1 MGARLPSMK
10 RFALLLFSSLTL
22 AAVGF
27 LALAQAGFVAQSY
40 GDQLVGNDGT
50 VTLPQGGLI
59 RDNKRGFSIDAKFIE
74 YKDGAY
80 LKARNAKLKNN
91 TGQSVSSPSINYTLS
106 DDRMEIAGSLNYS
119 DENVSG
125 ANGSKAVAYPD
136 GKRIVAWNIAATS
149 PVVRANVA
157 VFDDNRNE
165 VFLIG
170 NVYYKSKDGKTVKQ
184 AGGENGM
191 LLVNFANKD
200 KPTFAANELIPAAS
214 VAAYKAIIA
223 KK

>member
-1 MGARLPSMK
+1 MK
-10 RFALLLFSSLTL
+10 RFAVLLFSS
-22 AAVGF
+22 
-27 LALAQAGFVAQSY
+27 LALAQAGFVAQPY
-40 GDQLVGNDGT
+40 GDQMVGNDGT
-50 VTLPQGGLI
+50 VTLPKGGLI
-59 RDNKRGFSIDAKFIE
+59 KDNKRGLSIDAKFIE
-74 YKDGAY
+74 YKDGVY
-80 LKARNAKLKNN
+80 LKARSAKIKNN

-106 DDRMEIAGSLNYS
+106 NDRMEIDGSLNYA

-125 ANGSKAVAYPD
+125 ATGSKAVAYPD

-149 PVVRANVA
+149 PVVRASVA

-165 VFLIG
+165 VFLLG

-184 AGGENGM
+184 ASGENGM
-191 LLVNFANKD
+191 LLVNFSNKD

>member
-1 MGARLPSMK
+1 MK
-10 RFALLLFSSLTL
+10 RFLLVFLGS
-22 AAVGF
+22 
-27 LALAQAGFVAQSY
+27 LALAQAGFVAQPY
-40 GDQLVGNDGT
+40 GDQIVGNDGT

-59 RDNKRGFSIDAKFIE
+59 KDNKRGFSIDAKFIE
-74 YKDGAY
+74 YKDGVY
-80 LKARNAKLKNN
+80 LKARTAKLKNN
-91 TGQSVSSPSINYTLS
+91 TGQSLSSPSINYTLS
-106 DDRMEIAGSLNYS
+106 DDRMEVAGSLNYA

-125 ANGSKAVAYPD
+125 ATAARAVAYPD
-136 GKRIVAWNIAATS
+136 GKRIVAWSINATA

-165 VFLIG
+165 VFLMG

-184 AGGENGM
+184 ANGENGM
-191 LLVNFANKD
+191 LLVNFSNRE

-214 VAAYKAIIA
+214 INAYKAIIA